1 MDSFDAPTA
10 SSLLKFG
17 GGGADLGTPPIATG
31 FAPLDDSLGG
41 GLRVGD
47 LSLLAGRPGI
57 GRTVAAL
64 QWARNGARNGI
75 PVTFIS
81 SEHTANALLK
91 RLVILEARSIARSD
105 ETHLI
110 ELASRE
116 LTAIAYGASQITD
129 ISPLAEEVCERV
141 SQYGSMLT
149 LIGIDS
155 ANFHFDQVEQ
165 AAPTAGGLLIIDR
178 LEARGSATSSEEIV
192 DTTDLAFALKSIA
205 TRLGIAVLA
214 TCGTTKEGMDVRRL
228 TSSGLKDASSFE
240 QVCDLVLIINEKARA
255 VVNVAIAFN
264 PAKSDEFSRQ
274 LVITIEKNRSG
285 RAGLNMQF
293 DKDFEFHRLDP
304 QGSFLIEKLLSDVLS
319 EG

>member
-17 GGGADLGTPPIATG
+17 AGGAPLATPPIATG
-31 FAPLDDSLGG
+31 FTPLDDSLGG

-64 QWARNGARNGI
+64 QCARSAARNGI

-81 SEHTANALLK
+81 SEHTVNALLK
-91 RLVILEARSIARSD
+91 RLLILEARSIARSD
-105 ETHLI
+105 ESHLI

-116 LTAIAYGASQITD
+116 LIAIASGDTQIAN

-141 SQYGSMLT
+141 SEYGLLLT

-155 ANFHFDQVEQ
+155 THFSFDLIEL
-165 AAPTAGGLLIIDR
+165 AAPTAGGLLIVDR
-178 LEARGSATSSEEIV
+178 LEARESSTTSEEIV

-228 TSSGLKDASSFE
+228 TISGLKDASSFE

-255 VVNVAIAFN
+255 VSNVAIAFN
-264 PAKSDEFSRQ
+264 PAKSEEFSRQ
-274 LVITIEKNRSG
+274 VVITIEKNRSG
-285 RAGLNMQF
+285 RAGLSLQF